1 MNTIDCLKNDLE
13 INTARLTSK
22 ELEILVKLKGIA
34 VSKMRNM
41 MAWRRGGGEHPGL
54 VNRD

>member
-13 INTARLTSK
+13 INAARLTSK

-54 VNRD
+54 VDRD